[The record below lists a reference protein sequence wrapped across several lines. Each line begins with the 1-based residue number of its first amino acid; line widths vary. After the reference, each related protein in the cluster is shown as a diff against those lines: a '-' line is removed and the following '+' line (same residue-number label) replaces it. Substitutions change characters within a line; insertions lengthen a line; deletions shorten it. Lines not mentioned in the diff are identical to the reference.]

1 MHNSWA
7 VATLAKVYSSCCTGL
22 AMHGRGGVCS
32 FTISVSGHRE
42 EFFPTA
48 GQPEEVS
55 RLGRAAFLLYAVLG
69 PVAPR
74 ALGSRTGEVWE
85 GEQSSG
91 FPWAILGPYVPGGAE
106 HHALAFQ
113 LGYQGVV
120 PAPKDRRDPISGA
133 ALPLPHW
140 LCSLMVFSL
149 GEVVWFCLS
158 QIAVLGR

>member
-1 MHNSWA
+1 
-7 VATLAKVYSSCCTGL
+7 
-22 AMHGRGGVCS
+22 MHGQGGVCS
-32 FTISVSGHRE
+32 FTIFVSGHRE
-42 EFFPTA
+42 EFFPTV

-55 RLGRAAFLLYAVLG
+55 RVGRAAFLLCAVLG

-74 ALGSRTGEVWE
+74 ALGSRMGEVWE
-85 GEQSSG
+85 GEQSWSLEQALVS
-91 FPWAILGPYVPGGAE
+91 PRAILGAYVPGGAE

-133 ALPLPHW
+133 AHPLPHW